1 MKMESTVWDIRP
13 LPKETEGLSQVKK
26 QRYVKINP
34 HLLLSDYDVS
44 IWVDGNV
51 TIKSN
56 LNEFLSK
63 FLRSDYSIYVPKHPA
78 RDCIYSESKAVVA
91 MKKDTKANVTPQI
104 ERYKKEGFPKN
115 YGLLQSN
122 IMLRVHNNE
131 DCIRFMEQWFEELK
145 NGSHRDQLSFNYV
158 AWKNEDIK
166 VFYLDKTI
174 YKSQWFSWGAGHRR
188 TTKTSSMEIN
198 SLKRKKS
205 STQLR
210 EEFRAIMENRRR
222 IPTYKINIY

>member
-1 MKMESTVWDIRP
+1 MRP

-63 FLRSDYSIYVPKHPA
+63 YISSDYSIYVPKHPS
-78 RDCIYSESKAVVA
+78 RNCIYSESNAVIA
-91 MKKDTKANVTPQI
+91 MKKDTKENVTPQI
-104 ERYKKEGFPKN
+104 ERYKKEGFPKD

-122 IMLRVHNNE
+122 IMLRLHNNE

-145 NGSHRDQLSFNYV
+145 NGSHRDQLSFNYI
-158 AWKNEDIK
+158 AWKNNDIK
-166 VFYLDKTI
+166 IFYLDKTI
-174 YKSQWFSWGAGHRR
+174 YRSQWFNWGAGHKKSV
-188 TTKTSSMEIN
+188 KTSSKTKQP
-198 SLKRKKS
+198 LKYKKS
-205 STQLR
+205 T
-210 EEFRAIMENRRR
+210 EELMEKFRTIIENRNR